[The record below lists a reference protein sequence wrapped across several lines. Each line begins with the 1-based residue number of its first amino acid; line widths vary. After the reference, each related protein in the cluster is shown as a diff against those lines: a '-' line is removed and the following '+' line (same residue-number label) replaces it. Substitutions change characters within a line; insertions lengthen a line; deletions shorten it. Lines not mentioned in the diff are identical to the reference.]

1 MKFSDFVVPQAI
13 VTDLK
18 ATNKEGAIA
27 EMVRSLS
34 HTGCFSEAYQD
45 GFTGAILDREALGA
59 TGIGRGVA
67 CPEARRPRSIA

>member
-1 MKFSDFVVPQAI
+1 
-13 VTDLK
+13 
-18 ATNKEGAIA
+18 
-27 EMVRSLS
+27 MVRSLS